1 MTVRFT
7 KKFNASMMLLQLLMT
22 SMVSAQSANTTEI
35 SYPRV
40 AADVTFAQVQS
51 LPVSRHTRQIAY
63 GDNALQFGE
72 LWLPA
77 TSAADD
83 IPLVVFIHGG
93 CWLNAYD
100 IGHTHALS
108 TALTQQGF
116 AVWSLEYRRTG
127 DAGGGWPGTLQD
139 IRAGLM
145 AIDDLSAFGVDT
157 SRVVL
162 AGHSA
167 GGHLALLAAGDQPF
181 KAVIGLAAIT
191 DVIEYAA
198 GSNSCQTAT
207 SQFMGSQPEEQA
219 DEWRAANPVQQR
231 LHPRTLLLA
240 GDADAIVPLSQ
251 AQIAGIST
259 LIQPGAGHFD
269 WVHPGTPA
277 FNLFVQMVRN
287 ALSQ

>member
-1 MTVRFT
+1 MS
-7 KKFNASMMLLQLLMT
+7 SMMLLQLLMT
-22 SMVSAQSANTTEI
+22 SVVSAQSGNTTEI

-51 LPVSRHTRQIAY
+51 LSASRPARQIAY
-63 GDNALQFGE
+63 GDDALQFGE

-83 IPLVVFIHGG
+83 APLVVFIHGG

-108 TALTQQGF
+108 TALAQQGF

-127 DAGGGWPGTLQD
+127 DQGGGWPGTLQD
-139 IRAGLM
+139 IRAGLL
-145 AIDDLSAFGVDT
+145 AIDDLSAFGVDA

-251 AQIAGIST
+251 AQVAGIST